1 MTDESTGGGGGGPND
16 GRESRPVPPASP
28 ARGRPSLRVSGPRS
42 AIRGLD
48 ERGRMPQLADDTI
61 VAVATPAGRGALAVV
76 RLSGA
81 DAHQIAGRVVS
92 PWPLPARH
100 TRLCALRHPVT
111 GELIDRGVVTS
122 YDAPDS
128 YTGEHT
134 VELVTHGG
142 YAVPTALAAA
152 LVAAGAREARA
163 GEFTRRAVLNAKK
176 DLLQAEA
183 VGDLV
188 DARSQAMHRSAL
200 AQLDG
205 GLSRRV
211 QRLRE
216 HLVEIEALLAYDID
230 FPEEDDGPVPR
241 DRIASACADVLLQLG
256 VLMRTARA
264 GEMVREG
271 AVVVIAGAPNV
282 GKSSLFNALVG
293 RARAI
298 VTDVPGTTRDAIEAV
313 VDAGE
318 WPLRLVDTAGLRAT
332 DDVVE
337 RIGIEV
343 SERYLKDAHVVL
355 ACGDGWAAVNDC
367 VQRVRPLTQ
376 APIVGVRTKADLAM
390 KAPGSDDAPLPSDE
404 THGRSLEHVVAVSA
418 ETGWGLRELL
428 DAVGEVLTRRY
439 GGPTAETPL
448 VTRER
453 QLRAL
458 DEARSELAAFLQ
470 EWGDE
475 PGVPTTVAAVHVRA
489 AMTALE
495 ELIGTVDVE
504 DVLDKVFSTFCVG
517 K

>member
-1 MTDESTGGGGGGPND
+1 VTDENTGGDDGAPNGG
-16 GRESRPVPPASP
+16 RQSRPVTPV
-28 ARGRPSLRVSGPRS
+28 RGRPSLRVSGPRS

-48 ERGRMPQLADDTI
+48 ERGRLPQLADDTI

-134 VELVTHGG
+134 VEFVTHGG

-163 GEFTRRAVLNAKK
+163 GEFTRRAVLNAKM

-313 VDAGE
+313 VDAGA

-439 GGPTAETPL
+439 GGPTTETPL

-470 EWGDE
+470 EWGGGDE